1 MMMTN
6 HDVEAAI
13 PRPVPIDSSRRRYTV
28 GATDEHTAA
37 AAGVGVGASLWMGL
51 TGAVSAGASTNC
63 SSYNNHLSSMPSS
76 TAIGNVSGEDQGA
89 THSTVVATAWRSA
102 EEQAPKSRGVLLPI
116 SQANNNTTNTNHT
129 TGVVLTNT
137 AAGTGNNNN
146 NNSSN
151 SKHTEPPPRV
161 LHPILLKVPLQIR
174 FVTIGIILN
183 IAFLGVYNVAIT
195 TFRSVAAP
203 TTYSIVYLLFIPLGH
218 WMNIMFVFGWPE
230 RYCSS
235 LLSNLPVGLTGIGLG
250 SGLTAYLDHV
260 QFNDRIEEYIR
271 DHFTFT
277 RMPPRIP
284 EDKSEFYSSLVVLF
298 CTSLWT
304 YFLSV
309 YINTPRKQSDKKLL

>member
-1 MMMTN
+1 MDGSYRCCQCGSQYQLQQLQQSPFLHALINCNRERVWGRSGRNTQYC
-6 HDVEAAI
+6 
-13 PRPVPIDSSRRRYTV
+13 RRHCLEKCGR
-28 GATDEHTAA
+28 
-37 AAGVGVGASLWMGL
+37 
-51 TGAVSAGASTNC
+51 TGT
-63 SSYNNHLSSMPSS
+63 
-76 TAIGNVSGEDQGA
+76 
-89 THSTVVATAWRSA
+89 
-102 EEQAPKSRGVLLPI
+102 KSRGVLLPI